1 MEEKQPDQPKRKRG
15 RPKKDPNAP
24 KATYNLSTRERARR
38 AATKRV
44 NAAKKRAAK
53 SSKAAEDK
61 RRYARKLEQTTTKV
75 EKALVG
81 NESATIDLGDL
92 DVLPDAVS
100 DLVGESEIVFQPN
113 DGPQTDF
120 LSAGERDVLYGGAA
134 GGGKSFALLADPLRF
149 CHNPNHRGLLLRR
162 TLDELTEL
170 IDKSRQLYPKA
181 FPGAKFRESKT
192 TWVFPSG
199 ATIWFTYLDQR
210 QGCDPLSGSGIQL
223 DRH

>member
-1 MEEKQPDQPKRKRG
+1 MGSAETQARK

-92 DVLPDAVS
+92 DVCQMQYQTLS
-100 DLVGESEIVFQPN
+100 ESEIVFQPN

-120 LSAGERDVLYGGAA
+120 LSRVNETYSTAVL
-134 GGGKSFALLADPLRF
+134 PVVE
-149 CHNPNHRGLLLRR
+149 N
-162 TLDELTEL
+162 
-170 IDKSRQLYPKA
+170 
-181 FPGAKFRESKT
+181 
-192 TWVFPSG
+192 
-199 ATIWFTYLDQR
+199 
-210 QGCDPLSGSGIQL
+210 LSLSC
-223 DRH
+223 

>member
-1 MEEKQPDQPKRKRG
+1 MAEQAPKKRG

-24 KATYNLSTRERARR
+24 KATYNLSTKERARR

-92 DVLPDAVS
+92 AALPDAVS
-100 DLVGESEIVFQPN
+100 DLVGESEVVFQPN

-120 LSAGERDVLYGGAA
+120 LSASE
-134 GGGKSFALLADPLRF
+134 
-149 CHNPNHRGLLLRR
+149 
-162 TLDELTEL
+162 
-170 IDKSRQLYPKA
+170 
-181 FPGAKFRESKT
+181 
-192 TWVFPSG
+192 
-199 ATIWFTYLDQR
+199 
-210 QGCDPLSGSGIQL
+210 
-223 DRH
+223 